1 MCSRRSININ
11 INSIV
16 IPTRVSR
23 CIKIAYTIH
32 NARQSLRW
40 IKYRQR
46 ILQKRDRRILSNF
59 FYKTLML
66 NSNIEFSILCPFLR
80 GRQRVLSKDEGT
92 SVEDG
97 TKTSTIP
104 WILPHSSP
112 TKHHDLSTSCPLSS
126 WNDSVTVSVWH
137 ARGSRISPSRKKR
150 IYLSRWHAITISSI
164 LRAREVDRWSKWY
177 RDGDH
182 WISSVFFVERRIYVY
197 IERKK
202 FVTWK
207 LYYLYFYRQ
216 FEVWWVFE
224 ILWYDEKDEILWQYS
239 MKEDVL

>member
-164 LRAREVDRWSKWY
+164 LRAREVDRFEMISRWRSLNFVCLFRRKENICVYREKEICYLEIVLFVFLSTIWSLMGI
-177 RDGDH
+177 RN
-182 WISSVFFVERRIYVY
+182 FVIR
-197 IERKK
+197 
-202 FVTWK
+202 WK
-207 LYYLYFYRQ
+207 G
-216 FEVWWVFE
+216 WN
-224 ILWYDEKDEILWQYS
+224 IMAI
-239 MKEDVL
+239 